1 MPPFVA
7 MVEVSVL
14 DMKGYQWKIREYL
27 KAIMISVQAYHL
39 DPRLM
44 KRRTLVEAL
53 ERRDIAK
60 RDFFHYL
67 RQQPEADG
75 EDLSGVWDRLLK
87 LDK

>member
-1 MPPFVA
+1 

-14 DMKGYQWKIREYL
+14 DMKGYVWEVRSYL

-39 DPRLM
+39 DAKLM

-60 RDFFHYL
+60 RDFLHYL
-67 RQQPEADG
+67 KAQHD
-75 EDLSGVWDRLLK
+75 
-87 LDK
+87 